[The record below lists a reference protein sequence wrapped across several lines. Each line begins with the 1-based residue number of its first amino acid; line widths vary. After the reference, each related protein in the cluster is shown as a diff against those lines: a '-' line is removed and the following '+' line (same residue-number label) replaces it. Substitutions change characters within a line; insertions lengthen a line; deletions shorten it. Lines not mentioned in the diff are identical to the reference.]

1 MSAELTTPLARAQAK
16 TDAPSQAPKASLGFF
31 ERSDLGRTLWTF
43 RREFAWVF
51 VFSCFAN
58 LLMLTPT
65 LYMLQVFDRVM
76 LSGNE
81 LTLFA
86 LTGIAVLFF
95 LVMGFAE
102 WVRSRLL
109 VRAGSR
115 FDEAMNTRVFN
126 ATYEARLRSSSR
138 NPVQPLSDLTQL
150 RQFLTGSG
158 TIAVVDAPWAVIYI
172 AVLFLMHPLL
182 GWTSIGFV
190 VVQLL
195 LALGGRWL
203 TARSLKD
210 AQDLSLESATYL
222 QAKLRNAETVEAL
235 GMLGNLRRQW
245 LGMHE
250 RYMASQAKSAEMVR
264 RVQALTKYVQYVQQ
278 ALILAVGALLA
289 IDGKISAGAMIACNA
304 LMGNALRP
312 IGTLVQVWK
321 QYVEAREAYQ
331 RLETVLN
338 EHPTRVAAIDSSEVR
353 GQISLRELE
362 ATAPGRK
369 TPILKGLNVD
379 FKAGE
384 VVAILG
390 PSGAGKST
398 LARCL
403 MGIWPDR
410 SGQVLLDGQPIEAW
424 SRTELGPHLGYLPQ
438 DIELF
443 DGSIAENIARFA
455 KVDPSVVID
464 AATRTGIHDMILRL
478 PKGYDTSMGEAGG
491 FLSGGQRQRIGLA
504 RAILGDPA
512 LIVLDEPNANL
523 DDIGEAALIRTVR
536 ELKGRGKTV
545 FMIVHQQHLLAAADR
560 VLILDNGLITNFLP
574 VVAPKATAQQSTS
587 L

>member
-1 MSAELTTPLARAQAK
+1 MSAELTTPLARAKAK